1 VIVFFVGGMFSTSTQ
16 RKYWT
21 FHEQAE
27 LEQLREEVNHQYVA
41 KNGGGDMDA
50 DVCITTYIFLL
61 FWLIC
66 LHIYKFD
73 FCGASVCCSL
83 SITVTGSS
91 SEGVFPESSRR
102 DHN

>member
-1 VIVFFVGGMFSTSTQ
+1 MFSTSTQ

-50 DVCITTYIFLL
+50 DVYIMAYVYM
-61 FWLIC
+61 C
-66 LHIYKFD
+66 
-73 FCGASVCCSL
+73 
-83 SITVTGSS
+83 
-91 SEGVFPESSRR
+91 
-102 DHN
+102 

>member
-1 VIVFFVGGMFSTSTQ
+1 MYCVGVMFSTSTQ

-50 DVCITTYIFLL
+50 DVCIT
-61 FWLIC
+61 
-66 LHIYKFD
+66 
-73 FCGASVCCSL
+73 ASAYL
-83 SITVTGSS
+83 TLPYLNLT
-91 SEGVFPESSRR
+91 
-102 DHN
+102 